1 MLKGVDVKY
10 LKHFFKFAKKYKKT
24 ALIGIAM
31 LPLSVATSLLF
42 PWLIIQVIDV
52 QLGQNDF
59 AGLMQYVV
67 YLVLVLI
74 AGYVVD
80 TTYAYNLRKTGQLT
94 ITDMRTVLFER
105 VLRLPR
111 SYFDNTPVG
120 VTLSRLTSDL
130 ETIGETF
137 VQSVV
142 GLVKD
147 SINTIAL
154 LVMMLFIDW
163 KLTLIVLVVMPPVMY
178 LTVYVRNRLRAL
190 HKITRASLARGIGY
204 LQELLFGMTTVQM
217 YRAEEKVEAKYN
229 GHIDEFLV
237 AQKKINKYD
246 AILFSFISGVTSV
259 TIGLMIWYGSEQVLA
274 GTLTL
279 GVLIAFINTLEKVF
293 VPIRDFTSQI
303 ASIQSSFAAF
313 DHIEELFV
321 EPTEEQGRTLL
332 PSHQVQQQLQ
342 EFVSLEFINVSFRYK
357 QDAPYVL
364 KDVSFV
370 LKKGHQIA
378 LVGSTGSGKST
389 IMRLISKTYQDY
401 EGSILLNGIELS
413 KISVDDSAHLF
424 SMMMQDVHL
433 FEESIEFNIALGKP
447 GIEREQVEQ
456 AARYVYADR
465 FIEQLPRSYDSV
477 LDKNGSNLSVGQT
490 QLISF
495 ARAVAQ
501 GGQIMMLDEATSS
514 VDSITEDLI
523 QKAMQ
528 RLFEEKTVI
537 AIAHRLSTIKHSDQI
552 LVLEKGRIVEYGSHQ
567 ALVALN
573 GIYAGLLSESAG
585 PSLDRNLPEF
595 LDDSLVNTPSI

>member
-94 ITDMRTVLFER
+94 ITDMRAVLFER

-111 SYFDNTPVG
+111 SYFDNTPAG

-190 HKITRASLARGIGY
+190 HKITRASLARSIGY
-204 LQELLFGMTTVQM
+204 LQELLFGMSTVQM

-332 PSHQVQQQLQ
+332 PSHQVQQPLQ

-447 GIEREQVEQ
+447 GIDREQVEQ

-552 LVLEKGRIVEYGSHQ
+552 LVLEKGRIVEQGNHRQ
-567 ALVALN
+567 LVSIN
-573 GIYAGLLSESAG
+573 GIYAGLLSESTG
-585 PSLDRNLPEF
+585 DTSEI
-595 LDDSLVNTPSI
+595 DSAEAI

>member
-94 ITDMRTVLFER
+94 ITDMRAVLFER

-111 SYFDNTPVG
+111 SYFDNTPAG

-204 LQELLFGMTTVQM
+204 LQELLFGMSTVQM

-332 PSHQVQQQLQ
+332 PSHQVQQPLQ

-370 LKKGHQIA
+370 LEKGHQIA

-447 GIEREQVEQ
+447 GILREQVEQ

-552 LVLEKGRIVEYGSHQ
+552 LVLEKGRIVEQGNHGH
-567 ALVALN
+567 LVSIN
-573 GIYAGLLSESAG
+573 GIYAGLLSESTG
-585 PSLDRNLPEF
+585 DTSEI
-595 LDDSLVNTPSI
+595 DSAEAI

>member
-10 LKHFFKFAKKYKKT
+10 LKHFFQFAKKYKRT
-24 ALIGIAM
+24 ALLGIAM
-31 LPLSVATSLLF
+31 LPLTVATSLLF
-42 PWLIIQVIDV
+42 PWLIIQIIDV
-52 QLGQNDF
+52 HLTQGDMN
-59 AGLMQYVV
+59 GLLEHAT

-74 AGYVVD
+74 ASYIVD
-80 TTYAYNLRKTGQLT
+80 TTYAYNLRKTGQYT
-94 ITDMRTVLFER
+94 ITDMRSVLFER
-105 VLRLPR
+105 VLKLPR
-111 SYFDNTPVG
+111 SYFDNTPTG

-130 ETIGETF
+130 ETIGESF

-147 SINTIAL
+147 TLNTIAL
-154 LVMMLFIDW
+154 IMMMMWIDW
-163 KLTLIVLVVMPPVMY
+163 RLTLIVLVVMPPVMV
-178 LTVYVRNRLRAL
+178 LTAYVRNRLREL
-190 HKITRASLARGIGY
+190 HLTTRSALARGIGY
-204 LQELLFGMTTVQM
+204 LQEALIGSKTVQF
-217 YRAEEKVEAKYN
+217 YRAEAQVEAKFKGYT
-229 GHIDEFLV
+229 DEFLH

-246 AILFSFISGVTSV
+246 AILFSFISGITSI
-259 TIGLMIWYGSEQVLA
+259 TIALMIWYGSEQVLEGA
-274 GTLTL
+274 LTL

-321 EPTEEQGRTLL
+321 EPTEEEGRQLL
-332 PSHQVQQQLQ
+332 PTEKVKNQL
-342 EFVSLEFINVSFRYK
+342 ETFVSLEFKNVSFRYK
-357 QDAPYVL
+357 SDMPYVL
-364 KDVSFV
+364 RDVSFV
-370 LKKGHQIA
+370 LKKGHQVA

-389 IMRLISKTYQDY
+389 ILRLISKTYQDY

-413 KISVDDSAHLF
+413 DISVEDSTHLF

-433 FEESIEFNIALGKP
+433 FEQSIGFNIALGKAD
-447 GIEREQVEQ
+447 INREQIEQ

-465 FIEQLPRSYDSV
+465 FIEQLPNSYDFE

-501 GGQIMMLDEATSS
+501 GGQVMMLDEATSS

-528 RLFEEKTVI
+528 RLFKEKTVI
-537 AIAHRLSTIKHSDQI
+537 AIAHRLSTVRHSDMI
-552 LVLEKGRIVEYGSHQ
+552 LVLERGQVVERGNHHE
-567 ALVALN
+567 LVAQN
-573 GIYAGLLSESAG
+573 GIYAGLLNESIVEPQLTA
-585 PSLDRNLPEF
+585 
-595 LDDSLVNTPSI
+595 